1 LKRDKNITVLFKQ
14 MKLNRNEL
22 IVLGVIIVYI
32 AFFTHPAPPH
42 IVNFLGSPIGH
53 IIALLG
59 IVYVIAYQSFIVGIF
74 LGIAYIMTTRSVT
87 EYMDEK
93 QQTPKGPETP
103 AQPVASGVPPPAVT
117 GAMKDLLKR
126 GDTRL
131 PQKAGKSETTK
142 PMTSQEPK
150 ASPPSQLNGK
160 VESFCNF

>member
-1 LKRDKNITVLFKQ
+1 

-22 IVLGVIIVYI
+22 IVLGVIIIYI
-32 AFFTHPAPPH
+32 AFFTHPAPAH
-42 IVNFLGSPIGH
+42 IANFLESPIGH

-59 IVYVIAYQSFIVGIF
+59 IAYVLVYQSFVVGLF

-103 AQPVASGVPPPAVT
+103 AQPAASGIPPPAIT
-117 GAMKDLLKR
+117 GAMKDLLKK
-126 GDTRL
+126 GDNRL

-142 PMTSQEPK
+142 PMTTEQPK
-150 ASPPSQLNGK
+150 GTHPSQLKGK